1 MIKSQ
6 VKDLY
11 LTVRIDSEE
20 LMIIE
25 ARAFLAGLSRSDYVR
40 NMIDK
45 SWGNRLAKA
54 HRPYVPIASI
64 LLDISAN
71 LRELSSRQNFLEA
84 HERMVLDACQ
94 KIENVLDRIIDK
106 MALDQEVALDAN
118 HEEET
123 FG

>member
-1 MIKSQ
+1 
-6 VKDLY
+6 
-11 LTVRIDSEE
+11 
-20 LMIIE
+20 MIIE